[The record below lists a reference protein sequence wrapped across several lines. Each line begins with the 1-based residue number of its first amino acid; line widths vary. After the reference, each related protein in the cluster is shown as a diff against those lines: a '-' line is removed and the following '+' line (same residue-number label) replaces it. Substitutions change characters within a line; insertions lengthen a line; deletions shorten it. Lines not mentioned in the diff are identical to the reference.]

1 MYTKRTTI
9 LTLLQFS
16 LDIRSIIGKTA
27 TNRRLF
33 VIVCLL
39 LVVSFQ
45 ATHRV
50 LWNSNKASN
59 HIFLLIKEAAYFLA
73 FFWLSFYFSGLSEP
87 ILAQFSRNN
96 WEYSYSKENANQNFS
111 QPKGR
116 REDLAL
122 CMSKCQGILKIKIL
136 LNQQVA
142 IVSLVLSE
150 LWQNSCFTMHQQGH
164 SQSWKPPT
172 SFCQISCHIPA
183 ACDFF
188 PLRVPQQI
196 KPPARNNGKHG
207 ACGSLGPLL
216 RGFIGTDAALAPSQW
231 PAQRTKAAT
240 PPPGFWQRDA
250 AMRRRRHREGD
261 ADRGNGV
268 GRWFKD
274 AGEGYS
280 LITYKGEKKSRNKRK
295 GFFFPPRKPKWK
307 WREERFTQ
315 TSTPE
320 VSQSRERS

>member
-59 HIFLLIKEAAYFLA
+59 HIFLLIREAAYFLA

-142 IVSLVLSE
+142 IVSLVLS
-150 LWQNSCFTMHQQGH
+150 
-164 SQSWKPPT
+164 
-172 SFCQISCHIPA
+172 
-183 ACDFF
+183 CD
-188 PLRVPQQI
+188 
-196 KPPARNNGKHG
+196 
-207 ACGSLGPLL
+207 
-216 RGFIGTDAALAPSQW
+216 
-231 PAQRTKAAT
+231 RT
-240 PPPGFWQRDA
+240 
-250 AMRRRRHREGD
+250 
-261 ADRGNGV
+261 V
-268 GRWFKD
+268 
-274 AGEGYS
+274 
-280 LITYKGEKKSRNKRK
+280 
-295 GFFFPPRKPKWK
+295 
-307 WREERFTQ
+307 
-315 TSTPE
+315 
-320 VSQSRERS
+320 VSQCTSRGILNHGSHQHLSVKYPVTYQLHATSSPSEFPNK